1 MGRKNERSPLSEK
14 ENNLRLRLHNLRK
27 EHLLLKRL
35 GKMRLNRPRRRKR
48 SKNPKFSMPPQRIKG
63 RREEKRTRIKR
74 KGLMWR

>member
-35 GKMRLNRPRRRKR
+35 GKMRLQQPRRRKR
-48 SKNPKFSMPPQRIKG
+48 LKKQ
-63 RREEKRTRIKR
+63 
-74 KGLMWR
+74 